1 MSQRW
6 KRALHWAGSILALV
20 GVAFVA
26 QRLWSYGA
34 DIRPGRLG
42 TAQWIGIAV
51 LSVVYGASNLLLALA
66 WRHLLNGFGH
76 RRPVAWTVR
85 VFGISQIA
93 KYLPGNIFHL
103 AGRQAMGMADGVP
116 GWILARSMAW
126 ELGLL
131 MLAGCLFLFPLL
143 PLLRPGIPAAAAAA
157 GFLLAASV
165 CLLLLWRLV
174 NRDMALAMAWHG
186 VFLFAS
192 GLIFLATYLL
202 VAPPGGTAPMVLL
215 PLMVAAFV
223 IAWLAGLLTPGA
235 PAGVGVREMVM
246 ILLMAPLVPE
256 AALVFAVVLSR
267 IITVCGDTL
276 FYLAAHLK
284 ATSPAGSGGCD

>member
-1 MSQRW
+1 
-6 KRALHWAGSILALV
+6 
-20 GVAFVA
+20 
-26 QRLWSYGA
+26 
-34 DIRPGRLG
+34 
-42 TAQWIGIAV
+42 
-51 LSVVYGASNLLLALA
+51 
-66 WRHLLNGFGH
+66 
-76 RRPVAWTVR
+76 
-85 VFGISQIA
+85 
-93 KYLPGNIFHL
+93 
-103 AGRQAMGMADGVP
+103 
-116 GWILARSMAW
+116 
-126 ELGLL
+126 
-131 MLAGCLFLFPLL
+131 L
-143 PLLRPGIPAAAAAA
+143 PLLGRVPPPAAAAA

-202 VAPPGGTAPMVLL
+202 VAPPGGTAPMALL